1 MALVNDVKKEINA
14 KIVYIGPKGA
24 GKSTALRNIYGRLKP
39 ESRSDLK
46 SMAVGGHQMLFFDFS
61 YPMPLM
67 AEGYS
72 VRFHLYTLQTD
83 GDVPPPWKMLLK
95 GVDGVVVVADS
106 SPGMTYSNLE
116 NCTVLVDALSYY
128 GVSCSDIPLSLQCNK
143 ADVKNALSPDEIKRE
158 LFPEMENTPLPVI
171 ALTGEGILEGLNS
184 VVNQVLRNLGQAGEV
199 QLMAKAPTVPSD
211 AVEENPEDS
220 FLHCSEESPA
230 FEVEIAGDP
239 VTLDSSTIEIPL
251 RLKGAAC
258 GKSADFK
265 VTVSIRI

>member
-67 AEGYS
+67 KEGYS
-72 VRFHLYTLQTD
+72 VRFHLYTIQSE
-83 GDVPPPWKMLLK
+83 GDAPLPWKMLLK
-95 GVDGVVVVADS
+95 GVDGVVVLADS
-106 SPGMTYSNLE
+106 SPGMAYANLE
-116 NCTVLVDALSYY
+116 SCTVLVDALSHY
-128 GVSCSDIPLSLQCNK
+128 GVNCCDIPVSLQCNK
-143 ADVKNALSPDEIKRE
+143 ADMKAARSPEEIKRE
-158 LFPEMENTPLPVI
+158 LFPESENRPLSVV

-184 VVNQVLRNLGQAGEV
+184 IVNQVMHNLGQTGEV
-199 QLMAKAPTVPSD
+199 QLIAKAPVVPSSD
-211 AVEENPEDS
+211 AVENPEDS

-230 FEVEIAGDP
+230 FEVEIAGAP
-239 VTLDSSTIEIPL
+239 VTLDSSTLEIPL

-258 GKSADFK
+258 GKSAEFK

>member
-14 KIVYIGPKGA
+14 KIVYIGPTGA

-67 AEGYS
+67 KEGYS
-72 VRFHLYTLQTD
+72 VRFHLYTIQAA
-83 GDVPPPWKMLLK
+83 GDAPLPWKMLLK
-95 GVDGVVVVADS
+95 GVDGVVVLADS
-106 SPGMTYSNLE
+106 SPGMTYANLE
-116 NCTVLVDALSYY
+116 SCTVLVDALAHY
-128 GVSCSDIPLSLQCNK
+128 GVNCSDIPVSLQCNK
-143 ADVKNALSPDEIKRE
+143 ADIRDALSPDAIKRE
-158 LFPEMENTPLPVI
+158 LFPETESSPLPVV

-184 VVNQVLRNLGQAGEV
+184 IVNHVLRNLGLTGEV
-199 QLMAKAPTVPSD
+199 QLVAKAPVVPSED
-211 AVEENPEDS
+211 VGENPEDS

-230 FEVEIAGDP
+230 FEVEIAGTP
-239 VTLDSSTIEIPL
+239 VKLDNSTIEIPL

-258 GKSADFK
+258 GKSAEFK
-265 VTVSIRI
+265 VKVSIGI